1 MITKQAEWLFAQVA
15 RHLSKLFDN
24 MATLKFKQ
32 NDEGEDIKE
41 AVGMYSKEKE
51 YVNFDK
57 ICDCHG
63 QVKIRCRFFA
73 YTGKT

>member
-1 MITKQAEWLFAQVA
+1 
-15 RHLSKLFDN
+15 
-24 MATLKFKQ
+24 MAALKFKQ

-63 QVKIRCRFFA
+63 QVKIRCRFFLHIQERPNPLTLDYA
-73 YTGKT
+73 YIITQLRWPSG

>member
-1 MITKQAEWLFAQVA
+1 
-15 RHLSKLFDN
+15 